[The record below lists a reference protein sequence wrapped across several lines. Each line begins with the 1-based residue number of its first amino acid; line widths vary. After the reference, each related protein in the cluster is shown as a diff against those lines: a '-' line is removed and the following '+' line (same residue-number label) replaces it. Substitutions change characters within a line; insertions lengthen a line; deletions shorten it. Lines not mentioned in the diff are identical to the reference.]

1 MGLYSIKQRG
11 HITEY
16 DFSIPDTRL
25 AFANITILAHR
36 IGGYAYYRGASR
48 TLAVIFKGGHSM
60 ENEIRF
66 YLGAIKTEIEAGRF
80 SPTYI
85 VTAVK
90 LPNGAIELAVNT
102 SEIEAKID
110 YILEAYDEDM
120 CLKTNT
126 EISMQ
131 NLMVV

>member
-1 MGLYSIKQRG
+1 
-11 HITEY
+11 
-16 DFSIPDTRL
+16 
-25 AFANITILAHR
+25 
-36 IGGYAYYRGASR
+36 
-48 TLAVIFKGGHSM
+48 M
-60 ENEIRF
+60 ENELRY
-66 YLGAIKTEIEAGRF
+66 YLKLIKEKLSEFT
-80 SPTYI
+80 PTYI

-102 SEIEAKID
+102 SEIESKID